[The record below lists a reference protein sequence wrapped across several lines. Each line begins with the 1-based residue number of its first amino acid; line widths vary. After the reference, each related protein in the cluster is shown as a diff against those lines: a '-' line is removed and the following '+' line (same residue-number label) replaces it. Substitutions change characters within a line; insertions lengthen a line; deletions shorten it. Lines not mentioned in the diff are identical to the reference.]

1 MNQSDELRMTY
12 SALIS
17 QEGKKIARVF
27 FERGKD
33 YAEGIVPSGTIE
45 KSSGFT
51 PEELEQLS
59 GYLIQNADD
68 ILSKAKAV
76 NPLRNWLKTRH
87 PLP

>member
-1 MNQSDELRMTY
+1 MNHSEELHMTY
-12 SALIS
+12 SGIIS
-17 QEGKKIARVF
+17 QKNGKKIAHVV

-59 GYLIQNADD
+59 NFLIQNADD
-68 ILSKAKAV
+68 ILLKAKEV
-76 NPLRNWLKTRH
+76 NPLRSWLHSK
-87 PLP
+87 